1 MPISNDRAYV
11 YLQLPGSLE
20 TVTAGFFEQQERAG
34 VALGVFIYS
43 PAYLERSDAVPLDP
57 FELPLREGRFE
68 TVKLSGIFGSL
79 RDASPDAWGRRI
91 IERYLNRTDLSEVEY
106 LLHSPEDRVG
116 ALSFGR
122 GKSPPPPAARFNKVL
137 ELAKLLEFA
146 KAVERDDK
154 VELPPQVKDL
164 IQPGTSLGGA
174 RPKNVVET
182 DDGLWIAKFPA
193 REDRWNNARVEA
205 SMLAL
210 ARECRIRACDFRVV
224 SVVEDDVL
232 LVRRFDRARI
242 EGGYLRHRF
251 VSGLTVLDAGET
263 IGDRSRWSYLL
274 LADELRR
281 RSHRSAEDLREL
293 FARMTFNALI
303 SNTDDHPRNHGLI
316 APGRDFELAPAYD
329 LTPNPLTSVERRDLA
344 LIVGRYNRYAN
355 RENLLSD
362 CARFRLSQEEA
373 NALID
378 RMKET
383 VQRRWR
389 PVMRAQGV
397 TEKDCEQLARSFTY
411 EGFEFPAST
420 APP

>member
-362 CARFRLSQEEA
+362 CARFRLSHEEA

-411 EGFEFPAST
+411 VGFEVPAST

>member
-1 MPISNDRAYV
+1 VPISNDRAYV

-122 GKSPPPPAARFNKVL
+122 GKSPPPPTARFNKVL

-316 APGRDFELAPAYD
+316 APGRDYELAPAYD

-362 CARFRLSQEEA
+362 CARFRLSHEEA

>member
-1 MPISNDRAYV
+1 VPISNDRAYV

>member
-34 VALGVFIYS
+34 VALGVFVYS

-68 TVKLSGIFGSL
+68 TVKLSGIFGSV

-122 GKSPPPPAARFNKVL
+122 GKSPPPPAARFNKAL

-154 VELPPQVKDL
+154 VELPPQVNDL

-232 LVRRFDRARI
+232 LVRRFDRAKI

-263 IGDRSRWSYLL
+263 IGDRSRWSYPL

-316 APGRDFELAPAYD
+316 VPGRNFELAPAYD

-362 CARFRLSQEEA
+362 CARFRLSHEEA

-420 APP
+420 ARP